1 MFNPLPS
8 WLSMDKWL
16 KVSIVAAALLAGAGA
31 FYRFGF
37 VLPGIEQARQDR
49 GNAARRADEFQLVQ
63 RRDALEHCLQ
73 AARMIYDVHWAVA
86 CMTEVGQA
94 SSTGVADGN
103 AECDLPDAKAAVVNA
118 WLNDAEEQCIAE
130 VRAGLGP

>member
-1 MFNPLPS
+1 
-8 WLSMDKWL
+8 MDKWL

-49 GNAARRADEFQLVQ
+49 GNADRRADEFQLVQ

-73 AARMIYDVHWAVA
+73 AARMVYDVHWAVA
-86 CMTEVGQA
+86 CMTEVAQA
-94 SSTGVADGN
+94 SSGLVDGH
-103 AECDLPDAKAAVVNA
+103 AECDLPDSKAAVVNA
-118 WLNDAEEQCIAE
+118 WLNEAEAQCIAE
-130 VRAGLGP
+130 ARAGLGP